1 MFLFRLSLLTLW
13 VRKTWVV
20 ILILTLGLPFVMPY
34 MAPVE
39 TVPKLMPPARAH
51 AAWLLVWGV
60 GILWGLSQAARL
72 GDGNSRTGI
81 GNYLRS
87 RGQGSLKQMLSMWSA
102 LMIFLLPVV
111 LIAVVICLLAA
122 MPGDPEEKGLWVATN
137 LQAAFLFLI
146 AIGPLALL
154 GISLSSRFGA
164 MVGFVVPAALCL
176 YGLYGVGHLAETIKM
191 GGNPVLE
198 WLYIVSPQYHLAD
211 LTPRLIF
218 KMGQVE
224 WGAFAGFLGYFVLLG
239 GVLAG
244 TSLLLFRTEPLRS

>member
-1 MFLFRLSLLTLW
+1 MHLFRLSLLTLW
-13 VRKTWVV
+13 VRKTWLV
-20 ILILTLGLPFVMPY
+20 ILLLTVGLPFVLPHMT
-34 MAPVE
+34 PVE
-39 TVPKLMPPARAH
+39 TVPKLLPPARAH

-72 GDGNSRTGI
+72 GDGNSRTGV

-87 RGQGSLKQMLSMWSA
+87 RGQGSLRQMLSMWSA

-111 LIAVVICLLAA
+111 VVAVGICLAAA
-122 MPGDPEEKGLWVATN
+122 MPGDPAERGLWVSTN
-137 LQAAFLFLI
+137 VQAAVLFLV

-154 GISLSSRFGA
+154 GIALSSRFGA
-164 MVGFVVPAALCL
+164 MVGYVVPAALCL

-191 GGNPVLE
+191 GENPVLE

-218 KMGQVE
+218 KMGEVG
-224 WGAFAGFLGYFVLLG
+224 WSSFAGFLGYFALLG
-239 GVLAG
+239 GFLTG
-244 TSLLLFRTEPLRS
+244 LSLLLFRTEPLRS